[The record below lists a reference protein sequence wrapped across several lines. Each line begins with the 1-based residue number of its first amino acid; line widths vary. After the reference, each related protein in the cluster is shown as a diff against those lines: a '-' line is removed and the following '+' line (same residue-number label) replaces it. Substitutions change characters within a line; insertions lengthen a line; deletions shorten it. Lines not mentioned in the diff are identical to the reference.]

1 MNQTFILLLIVLF
14 FAGCGGSSKSIT
26 EKNNITGTW
35 TITTAYQQRS
45 DLENKYPTE
54 SQRVADSLLK
64 KRYTGM
70 VYTFSEDGKLSIL
83 FDGQKLEGTWSFI
96 KDDKT
101 NKELTAIEMKG
112 GDWSE
117 TWLPAVGESL
127 FYMKGIDSAIEAKVL
142 GAAEDGGV
150 VVLGLSK
157 KE

>member
-1 MNQTFILLLIVLF
+1 MKKSFILLFMVILL
-14 FAGCGGSSKSIT
+14 ASCKGGSKSNSK
-26 EKNNITGTW
+26 KNKITGDW
-35 TITTAYQQRS
+35 TVTTAYQQRS

-54 SQRVADSLLK
+54 SQRLADSLLK

-70 VYTFSEDGKLSIL
+70 VYTFSEDGKLSISL
-83 FDGQKLEGTWSFI
+83 SGQKLEGTWSFI

-101 NKELTAIEMKG
+101 NKELSSIEIKG

-117 TWLPAVGESL
+117 IWLPAVGESL
-127 FYMKGIDSAIEAKVL
+127 FYMEGIDSAIEAKVL

-150 VVLGLSK
+150 VVLRLCK